1 MSKRKFL
8 LLEVKEEDYK
18 LIDSIPKEIIN
29 EEMEMPD
36 EHYKEVGGPILYIP
50 QISKLVL
57 MDKYEKTRKWK

>member
-1 MSKRKFL
+1 MDLNQKKMSKRKFL

-29 EEMEMPD
+29 EEMEIPD

-50 QISKLVL
+50 
-57 MDKYEKTRKWK
+57 